1 MNTRSLNILAL
12 SLLLPVAAACSG
24 ESSAEN
30 GGAGPQDAG
39 IETAAEASAP
49 DAADDTVGQDAVVAE
64 AAVEASSEAS
74 IAQDAAKDCVA
85 AFTAEIAPVIEDLL
99 YMSESD
105 YPFEV
110 FSHPDDGTGEISAS
124 HMLGV
129 LGLPADTAVEQRT
142 PDQFFTEY
150 LMTGPDG
157 AKYQQMKSILEANM
171 SGLTVIRIGTIEIDV
186 FVVGR
191 TECGEIAGLKTTAI
205 ET

>member
-1 MNTRSLNILAL
+1 MNTRSLSILAL
-12 SLLLPVAAACSG
+12 SLLLPIAAACSG
-24 ESSAEN
+24 ESFTEN
-30 GGAGPQDAG
+30 AGSGPQDAG
-39 IETAAEASAP
+39 IEAAAEASAP
-49 DAADDTVGQDAVVAE
+49 DAADDTVGQDAAVAE
-64 AAVEASSEAS
+64 AAVEGSSEAA

-85 AFTAEIAPVIEDLL
+85 AFSAEIAPVIEDLL

-110 FSHPDDGTGEISAS
+110 FSYPDDGIGEISPS
-124 HMLGV
+124 HVLDL

-142 PDQFFTEY
+142 PEQFFTEY

-157 AKYQQMKSILEANM
+157 AKYAQMKSILEANM
-171 SGLTVIRIGTIEIDV
+171 SDLTVIRIGAIEIDV